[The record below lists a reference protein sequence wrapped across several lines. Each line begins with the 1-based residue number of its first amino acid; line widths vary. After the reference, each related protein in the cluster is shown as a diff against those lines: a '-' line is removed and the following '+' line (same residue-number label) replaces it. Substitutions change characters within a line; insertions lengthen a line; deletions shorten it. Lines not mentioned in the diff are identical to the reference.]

1 MIWPRPLHFID
12 SIYVILSAVE
22 TDVDINSGVW
32 KVMLVQESIE
42 AKLSKA
48 LSPSML
54 TVENESHMHG
64 GPATESHYNITAVS
78 DEFADLSLV
87 RRHQAVYK
95 LLEQEMAEGV
105 HALALHLYSAPEWQA
120 RQESSPASPNC
131 KGGSN

>member
-1 MIWPRPLHFID
+1 
-12 SIYVILSAVE
+12 
-22 TDVDINSGVW
+22 
-32 KVMLVQESIE
+32 MLVQESIE

-54 TVENESHMHG
+54 KVENESHMHG

-105 HALALHLYSAPEWQA
+105 HALALHLILGSGVAGQA
-120 RQESSPASPNC
+120 GIFARFAELQRR
-131 KGGSN
+131 